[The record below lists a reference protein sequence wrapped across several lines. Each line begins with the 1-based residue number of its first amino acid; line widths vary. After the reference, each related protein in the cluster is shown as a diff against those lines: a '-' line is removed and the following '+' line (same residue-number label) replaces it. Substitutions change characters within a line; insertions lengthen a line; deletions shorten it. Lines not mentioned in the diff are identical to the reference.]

1 MCRIVVLGLLAL
13 TCVVSA
19 QYQQRPYPNQQFP
32 NNQQYPAA
40 PFNNQFPNVDDLCSR
55 PGANC
60 RVDNRF
66 AEEQSVIND
75 RGQRQQYSRV
85 CDERGCYERRFYSG
99 SSAITTNFVLMSSTF
114 AVVFIFSKIMN
125 IF

>member
-1 MCRIVVLGLLAL
+1 MCRIVIVGLLAMI
-13 TCVVSA
+13 CAVSA
-19 QYQQRPYPNQQFP
+19 QYQRPPYTNQQYP
-32 NNQQYPAA
+32 NQQYPAA
-40 PFNNQFPNVDDLCSR
+40 PFNNQFPNVDDLCNR

-66 AEEQSVIND
+66 AEEQNVINN

-85 CDERGCYERRFYSG
+85 CDDRGCYERRYYSG
-99 SSAITTNFVLMSSTF
+99 SSAITTNFILMSSTF
-114 AVVFIFSKIMN
+114 VGVFIFTKIMN